1 MSKKPSDRD
10 APAQRVR
17 GTASATM
24 RDVAALAGVS
34 TMTVSRAL
42 SAPGKVDKETLEKV
56 RWAIEQ
62 TSYVPNMVAGGLKSR
77 KSRLVAAVVP
87 TLISPVFN
95 ETVQSLT
102 ETFNAAGYQLILG
115 QSGYE
120 DSCESE
126 LVDALIARRPAGIVL
141 TGVIHADDVS
151 RRLVGSGIPVVE
163 TWDLTA
169 TPIDSLVGF
178 SHEEAARSVCR
189 FLHQRG
195 RRKLAVLAGDDAR
208 AKRRTAAFVAAAIEV
223 GLQAPRVHE
232 VPAPA
237 TLGSGRR
244 GLRSL
249 MGTDGDL
256 DGLFCSSDLLAL
268 GVITEANVMGLGIPG
283 RLSLVGFGDL
293 SFASDLEPALTTVRI
308 DGTRIGREA
317 ARCIVDRAENDA
329 AAARLIDVGF
339 SIVERASA

>member
-1 MSKKPSDRD
+1 
-10 APAQRVR
+10 
-17 GTASATM
+17 M
-24 RDVAALAGVS
+24 RDVASLAGVS

-56 RWAIEQ
+56 RWAIEK
-62 TSYVPNMVAGGLKSR
+62 TSYVPNLLAGGLKSR

-115 QSGYE
+115 QSGYDDSRE
-120 DSCESE
+120 DE

-141 TGVIHADDVS
+141 TGVVHADDVG
-151 RRLVGSGIPVVE
+151 RKLTRAGIPVVE

-178 SHEEAARSVCR
+178 SHEQAARSVCR
-189 FLHQRG
+189 FLQYRG

-208 AKRRTAAFVAAAIEV
+208 ARRRTAAFVAAAIEA
-223 GLQAPRVHE
+223 GLQEPRVHE
-232 VPAPA
+232 VPAPT
-237 TLGSGRR
+237 TLGSGRS

-249 MGTDGDL
+249 LARSADL
-256 DGLFCSSDLLAL
+256 DGIFCSSDLLAL
-268 GVITEANVMGLGIPG
+268 GVITEANCLGMPIPA
-283 RLSLVGFGDL
+283 RFSLVGFGDL
-293 SFASDLEPALTTVRI
+293 SFASDLEPALTSVRI
-308 DGTRIGREA
+308 DGTRIGQEA
-317 ARCIVDRAENDA
+317 ARCIVDRAEDDA
-329 AAARLIDVGF
+329 VAARRIDIGF

>member
-1 MSKKPSDRD
+1 MTKQPSDRD
-10 APAQRVR
+10 APARRAR
-17 GTASATM
+17 GSASATM
-24 RDVAALAGVS
+24 REVASLAGVS

-42 SAPGKVDKETLEKV
+42 SAPAKVDKETLEKV
-56 RWAIEQ
+56 RWAVEK

-102 ETFNAAGYQLILG
+102 QTFNAAGYQLILG

-141 TGVIHADDVS
+141 TGVIHAEDVS
-151 RRLVGSGIPVVE
+151 RKLIGSGIPVVE

-208 AKRRTAAFVAAAIEV
+208 AKRRTAAFVAAAREA
-223 GLQAPRVHE
+223 GLHAPRVHE

-237 TLGSGRR
+237 TLGSGRS

-249 MGTDGDL
+249 MALDNDL
-256 DGLFCSSDLLAL
+256 DALFCSSDLLAL
-268 GVITEANVMGLGIPG
+268 GVITEANAVGLAIPG

-308 DGTRIGREA
+308 DGTRIGQEA
-317 ARCIVDRAENDA
+317 ARCIIDRAQNET
-329 AAARLIDVGF
+329 AAARRIDVGF

>member
-1 MSKKPSDRD
+1 
-10 APAQRVR
+10 
-17 GTASATM
+17 M
-24 RDVAALAGVS
+24 REVAALAGVS

-42 SAPGKVDKETLEKV
+42 STPGKVDKETLEKV
-56 RWAIEQ
+56 RWAVEK
-62 TSYVPNMVAGGLKSR
+62 TSYVPNLVAGGLKSR

-87 TLISPVFN
+87 SLVSPVFN

-120 DSCESE
+120 DSCESQ

-141 TGVIHADDVS
+141 TGVVHGDDVG
-151 RRLVGSGIPVVE
+151 RKLIGSGIPVVE

-178 SHEEAARSVCR
+178 SHEEAARSVYR
-189 FLHQRG
+189 FLQQRG
-195 RRKLAVLAGDDAR
+195 RRKLAVLAGDDTR
-208 AKRRTAAFVAAAIEV
+208 AKRRTAAFVAAAIEA
-223 GLQAPRVHE
+223 GLHAPRVHE

-237 TLGSGRR
+237 TLGSGRS

-249 MGTDGDL
+249 MALDADL
-256 DGLFCSSDLLAL
+256 AGLFCSSDLLAL
-268 GVITEANVMGLGIPG
+268 GVITEANVMGLSIPG

-293 SFASDLEPALTTVRI
+293 SFARDLEPALTTVRI
-308 DGTRIGREA
+308 DGTRIGQEA
-317 ARCIVDRAENDA
+317 AGCIVDRAENEA
-329 AAARLIDVGF
+329 AAARRIDVGY

>member
-1 MSKKPSDRD
+1 
-10 APAQRVR
+10 
-17 GTASATM
+17 
-24 RDVAALAGVS
+24 

-208 AKRRTAAFVAAAIEV
+208 AKRRTAAFVATAIEV